1 MEADPS
7 RGHDEGHDQPT
18 PARLRL
24 DIEMLCR
31 LVDSGFEVDGEAVL
45 TVGQRWAIFG
55 RSTYDGELILAE
67 YDDEDEAAA
76 VIRSLPPR

>member
-1 MEADPS
+1 MEADPNC
-7 RGHDEGHDQPT
+7 GHDEGHAQPT
-18 PARLRL
+18 PARRRL
-24 DIEMLCR
+24 DIEMLCQ

-67 YDDEDEAAA
+67 YDNEDEAAA
-76 VIRSLPPR
+76 VIRSLPRR